1 MRKLQQVRLRNSG
14 KTFNAIKAFDKSS
27 YAAVASAKELLVQR
41 KSFSSATVDR
51 FDGLVLVGPDGNWH
65 FATALCGYRGSGPM
79 ATAEIL
85 ELFGFGKKD
94 DILWLITNGDDHA
107 TFSFSK

>member
-1 MRKLQQVRLRNSG
+1 MQQVRLRNSG
-14 KTFNAIKAFDKSS
+14 KTFNVIKAFDNSS
-27 YAAVASAKELLVQR
+27 YAALASAKALLVQR

-65 FATALCGYRGSGPM
+65 FATALCGYGGSGPM

-85 ELFGFGKKD
+85 ELFGFGEKD
-94 DILWLITNGDDHA
+94 YIFQTIATGGDNA